1 VHSRMRNSFE
11 FLSVSALDLFAS
23 ALGVFILI
31 TFVLLPFYLKQPSLE
46 ADLRGEAVDIAAISH
61 ELDLYRERLITAQ
74 GARQDAEAN
83 LLAARQRLAAAQ
95 EATRQAAAEPKPAE
109 TPIPR
114 KPGLLSIPAL
124 DLVIALD
131 TTGSMR
137 DELRDLQT
145 SLLGI
150 MRILYRLSPSLSIG
164 VIAYKDYGQPYVT
177 RSFPL
182 SGIEERTLSA
192 AVDFLDTLRAAGGG
206 DNPEAVDAALEEA
219 FAMPW
224 RDNVQRRILVI
235 GDAPAHP
242 SGTQRAFDLAD
253 RFQSKGGSVGT
264 IFTGTD
270 EGGRLFFERLAAA
283 GGGDFR
289 RHKGE
294 MIESVLFSVLDDARR
309 Q

>member
-1 VHSRMRNSFE
+1 MRNSFE

-46 ADLRGEAVDIAAISH
+46 ADLRGEAVDIAAISN

-177 RSFPL
+177 RRGRRRQSRGGRRRPGGGVRHALAGQRPKAHPGHRRCSGPSLRHTARLRSGRPVSIEGRKCGNDLHGHGRGRPPL
-182 SGIEERTLSA
+182 
-192 AVDFLDTLRAAGGG
+192 LRAACRRR
-206 DNPEAVDAALEEA
+206 
-219 FAMPW
+219 W
-224 RDNVQRRILVI
+224 RGFSQAQR
-235 GDAPAHP
+235 
-242 SGTQRAFDLAD
+242 
-253 RFQSKGGSVGT
+253 
-264 IFTGTD
+264 
-270 EGGRLFFERLAAA
+270 
-283 GGGDFR
+283 
-289 RHKGE
+289 
-294 MIESVLFSVLDDARR
+294 
-309 Q
+309 

>member
-1 VHSRMRNSFE
+1 MRSRVRNSFE

-23 ALGVFILI
+23 ALGVFVLI
-31 TFVLLPFYLKQPSLE
+31 TFVLLPFYLQQPSLE
-46 ADLRGEAVDIAAISH
+46 TDLRGESAGVAAISQ

-74 GARQDAEAN
+74 GARQEAEAA

-95 EATRQAAAEPKPAE
+95 ETARQTAAKPKPAE
-109 TPIPR
+109 APVPR

-137 DELRDLQT
+137 DELLDLQT
-145 SLLGI
+145 GLLGI
-150 MRILYRLSPSLSIG
+150 VRILYRLSPSLAIG
-164 VIAYKDYGQPYVT
+164 IVAYKDHGQAYVT

-182 SGIEERTLSA
+182 SPIEERTLSV
-192 AVDFLDTLRAAGGG
+192 AVEFLDDLLAEGGG
-206 DNPEAVDAALEEA
+206 DNPEAVDAALAEA

-224 RDNVQRRILVI
+224 RDKVERRILVI

-242 SGTQRAFDLAD
+242 SGAQRAFDLAD
-253 RFQSKGGSVGT
+253 RFRSKGGSVGT
-264 IFTGTD
+264 IFTGANED
-270 EGGRLFFERLAAA
+270 GRIFFERLAAA

-289 RHKGE
+289 RHRGE
-294 MIESVLFSVLDDARR
+294 MMESVLLSVLADARR
-309 Q
+309 